1 MVWQLV
7 VRSSSPTSSEALNVW
22 HSDDTSAQEAAD
34 VLRLIYVAF
43 APVLS
48 DDVDFDIDPVARQL
62 NTVTGAL
69 ESLAGV
75 SWSSPVSGTAV
86 GTRAPDATA
95 LLVSW
100 VTDTIADG
108 RLIRGRTFFP
118 YPGYSVLGEGQI
130 SGGGIT
136 ALDLAVSNAVAAFV
150 GGTPA
155 IWHRPVAGA
164 GGAVG
169 SVVSAFGNREYSY
182 QGRRR
187 N

>member
-7 VRSSSPTSSEALNVW
+7 VRSSSPTSPQALNVW

-34 VLRLIYVAF
+34 VLETIYSSM

-48 DDVDFDIDPVARQL
+48 DDVEFDIDPQARQL
-62 NTVTGAL
+62 NTATGVLEAL
-69 ESLAGV
+69 ASV
-75 SWSSPVSGTAV
+75 SWTAPIPGEGV
-86 GTRAPDATA
+86 GSRAPDATA
-95 LLVSW
+95 LLVRW
-100 VTDTIADG
+100 NTATIANG
-108 RLIRGRTFFP
+108 RLLRGRTFFP
-118 YPGYSVLGEGQI
+118 YPAYSVLGEGQI

-136 ALDLAVSNAVAAFV
+136 ALDNAVAAVEAAMV

-155 IWHRPVAGA
+155 IWHRPVGGA
-164 GGAVG
+164 GGVVG
-169 SVVSAFGNREYSY
+169 AVVSASGSREYSY

>member
-34 VLRLIYVAF
+34 VLEDIYQAM

-48 DDVDFDIDPVARQL
+48 DDVEFDIEPQAREL
-62 NTVTGAL
+62 NTATGAL
-69 ESLAGV
+69 ISLAGV
-75 SWSSPVSGTAV
+75 TWAGPVSGTGV
-86 GTRAPDATA
+86 GSRAPDATA

-100 VTDTIADG
+100 TTATIAGG
-108 RLIRGRTFFP
+108 RLLRGRTFFP
-118 YPGYSVLGEGQI
+118 YPAYSVLGEGQI

-136 ALDLAVSNAVAAFV
+136 ALDAAIANVEAAMV

-155 IWHRPVAGA
+155 IWHRPVGGA
-164 GGAVG
+164 GGVVGAVT
-169 SVVSAFGNREYSY
+169 SAFGSREYSY